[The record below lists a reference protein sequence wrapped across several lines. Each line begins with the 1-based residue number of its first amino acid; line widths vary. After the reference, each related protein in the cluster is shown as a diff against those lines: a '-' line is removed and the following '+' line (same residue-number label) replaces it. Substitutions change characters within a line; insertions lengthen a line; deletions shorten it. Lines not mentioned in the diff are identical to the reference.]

1 MVGFLR
7 IGYGGRAFIRGG
19 PEHYAGGRIDD
30 LYKAGAVRNIASFH
44 QQITECQCANETVRM
59 AIDSCLA
66 TILGRE
72 ACLRKGR
79 MTMEELLKAN
89 HKLEVDLTGLKV

>member
-1 MVGFLR
+1 MR

-19 PEHYAGGRIDD
+19 PQHYAGGTIDD
-30 LYKAGAVRNIASFH
+30 LYKAGAVRNIASLH
-44 QQITECQCANETVRM
+44 QQITKGDFANETARM

-89 HKLEVDLTGLKV
+89 HRLQVDLAGLKA

>member
-1 MVGFLR
+1 MK

-19 PEHYAGGRIDD
+19 PKHYAGGTIED

-44 QQITECQCANETVRM
+44 HQITAGTFTNETVPM
-59 AIDSCLA
+59 GIDSCLT

-79 MTMEELLKAN
+79 MTMEELRRENRKQ
-89 HKLEVDLTGLKV
+89 EVDLTGLRT

>member
-1 MVGFLR
+1 MR
-7 IGYGGRAFIRGG
+7 IGYGGRALIRGG
-19 PEHYAGGRIDD
+19 PKHYVGGKIDD
-30 LYKAGAVRNIASFH
+30 LYTAGVVRNIARFH
-44 QQITECQCANETVRM
+44 QQITEGKCANETARM
-59 AIDSCLA
+59 GIDSCLA

-89 HKLEVDLTGLKV
+89 RKLEVDLTGLKT